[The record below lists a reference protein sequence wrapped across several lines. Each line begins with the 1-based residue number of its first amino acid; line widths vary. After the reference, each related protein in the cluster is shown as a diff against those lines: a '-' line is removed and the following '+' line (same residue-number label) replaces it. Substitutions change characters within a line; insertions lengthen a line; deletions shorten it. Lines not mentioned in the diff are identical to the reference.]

1 MDRSRIELAQKLTHI
16 QGFRCVMCEAEYGLD
31 EVQYVCPECGPVGVL
46 DVVYRYDEIARERPT
61 GGARS
66 MWYPQLAPLSKDAEL
81 PGMNIGGTP
90 LYDAPRLAK
99 TLGMKQIWVKDDGRN
114 PTASFKD
121 RASAMVVAHARELG
135 IKTVAT
141 ASTGNAAAALA
152 GVCAATPGVEATIF
166 VPASAPE
173 AKIAQLLIYG
183 ARVLLVE
190 GTYDDAFDLCWD
202 VCEEFGWYNR
212 STGINPF
219 TTEGKKTV
227 SFELA
232 EQLDW
237 QVPDVV
243 MVSVGDGS
251 IIGGVH
257 KGFVD
262 MLAMGWIDRIPRL
275 VGVQAE
281 GSSPLV
287 HAWQVGLTADAMEPV
302 DAHTIADSI
311 SSGLPRDR
319 AKALRAVR
327 QTEGAYVGVSDDQI
341 VAAIPELARGSGVFA
356 EPAGAAVYAGL
367 KQALTNDLISP
378 DESVALLVTGSGLKD
393 IRTAMQAV
401 GQAVRVAP
409 NLDAVRDAM
418 TTLGE

>member
-1 MDRSRIELAQKLTHI
+1 MA
-16 QGFRCVMCEAEYGLD
+16 GFRCVICGAEYGLD
-31 EVQYVCPECGPVGVL
+31 DVTYVCPACGPVGVL
-46 DVVYRYDEIARERPT
+46 DIVYAYDRIDRARPA

-66 MWYPQLAPLSKDAEL
+66 MWYRQLAPLSSEAQL
-81 PGMNIGGTP
+81 PALAIGGTP
-90 LYDAPRLAK
+90 LYDAPRLARA
-99 TLGMKQIWVKDDGRN
+99 LGLHRVWVKDDGRN
-114 PTASFKD
+114 PTASLKD
-121 RASAMVVAHARELG
+121 RASAMVVAHAAEMG
-135 IKTVAT
+135 IPIVAT

-152 GVCAATPGVEATIF
+152 GVCAATPGISATIF

-173 AKIAQLLIYG
+173 AKIAQLLVYG

-227 SFELA
+227 VIELA
-232 EQLDW
+232 EQLGW

-243 MVSVGDGS
+243 VVSVGDGS

-275 VGVQAE
+275 IGVQAE

-287 HAWQVGLTADAMEPV
+287 QAWRDGSRAQDMKPV
-302 DAHTIADSI
+302 AAHTIADSI

-327 QTEGAYVGVSDDQI
+327 ETGGAFVSVSDDQI
-341 VAAIPELARGSGVFA
+341 IQAIPELAQATGVFA
-356 EPAGAAVYAGL
+356 EPAGAAAYAGL
-367 KQALTNDLISP
+367 KQA
-378 DESVALLVTGSGLKD
+378 VADGVVRTVETVAIIVTGNGLKD
-393 IRTAMQAV
+393 VRSAMKSV
-401 GQAVRVAP
+401 GTAVRVAP
-409 NLDAVRDAM
+409 RLEAVRAVVEM
-418 TTLGE
+418 AT

>member
-1 MDRSRIELAQKLTHI
+1 MSFADKLTHI
-16 QGFRCVMCEAEYGLD
+16 KGFRCVTCGAEYGLD
-31 EVQYVCPECGPVGVL
+31 EVQYVCLECGPVGVL
-46 DVVYRYDEIARERPT
+46 DVVYDYDSIPKDRPA
-61 GGARS
+61 GGAQS
-66 MWYPQLAPLSKDAEL
+66 MWYRQLAPLTEQAVL
-81 PGMNIGGTP
+81 PAMNIGGTP
-90 LYDAPRLAK
+90 LYDASRLAAD
-99 TLGMKQIWVKDDGRN
+99 LGLKQLWIKDDGRN

-121 RASAMVVAHARELG
+121 RASAMVVAHALERG
-135 IKTVAT
+135 ISAVAT

-152 GVCAATPGVEATIF
+152 GVCAATPGVEAIIF

-227 SFELA
+227 SFEIA
-232 EQLDW
+232 EQLNW

-243 MVSVGDGS
+243 VVSVGDGS

-257 KGFVD
+257 KGFID
-262 MLAMGWIDRIPRL
+262 MLHMGWIDRIPRL

-287 HAWQVGLTADAMEPV
+287 HAWQHDLTPQAMTPV
-302 DAHTIADSI
+302 DAHTVADSI

-327 QTEGAYVGVSDDQI
+327 ATDGAYISVTDEQI
-341 VAAIPELARGSGVFA
+341 LAAIPELAQGSGVFA
-356 EPAGAAVYAGL
+356 EPAGAASYAGL
-367 KQALTNDLISP
+367 RQALADGVVKP
-378 DESVALLVTGSGLKD
+378 DESVAILVTGSGLKD
-393 IRTAMQAV
+393 IRSAMKTV
-401 GQAVRVAP
+401 GEADRVAP
-409 NLDAVRDAM
+409 ELAAVKAVM
-418 TTLGE
+418 GE

>member
-1 MDRSRIELAQKLTHI
+1 MDNAGMSLTERLPHVKGL
-16 QGFRCVMCEAEYGLD
+16 QCVICGADYSLD
-31 EVQYVCPECGPVGVL
+31 DVQYVCPGCGPVGVL
-46 DVVYRYDEIARERPT
+46 DVIYDYASIAPERPT
-61 GGARS
+61 GGAAS
-66 MWYPQLAPLSKDAEL
+66 MWYRQLAPLAADATL
-81 PGMNIGGTP
+81 PALHIGGTP
-90 LYDAPRLAK
+90 LYDAPRLGQP
-99 TLGMKQIWVKDDGRN
+99 LGLSRLWVKDDGRN

-121 RASAMVVAHARELG
+121 RASAMVVAHAQEIG
-135 IKTVAT
+135 VTTVAT

-173 AKIAQLLIYG
+173 AKIAQLLVYG

-190 GTYDDAFDLCWD
+190 GTYDDAFDLCWTA
-202 VCEEFGWYNR
+202 CEEFGWYNR

-232 EQLDW
+232 EQLNW

-243 MVSVGDGS
+243 VVSVGDGS

-275 VGVQAE
+275 IGIQAE

-287 HAWQVGLTADAMEPV
+287 YTWKNDLAAADMQPV
-302 DAHTIADSI
+302 DAHTVADSI

-327 QTEGAYVGVSDDQI
+327 ETGGAYVSVTDDQI
-341 VAAIPELARGSGVFA
+341 IAAIPELAQGVGVFA
-356 EPAGAAVYAGL
+356 EPAGATSYVGL
-367 KQALTNDLISP
+367 KQALAEGYIQP
-378 DESVALLVTGSGLKD
+378 GEVVAILVTGNGLKD
-393 IRTAMQAV
+393 IRGAMQSV
-401 GQAVRVAP
+401 GQAQRVTPDLESVRQALEA
-409 NLDAVRDAM
+409 LD
-418 TTLGE
+418 

>member
-1 MDRSRIELAQKLTHI
+1 MDHSRVSLASRLPHVE
-16 QGFRCVMCEAEYGLD
+16 GFRCVVCGAEYSLD
-31 EVQYVCPECGPVGVL
+31 QVTYVCPACGPVGVL
-46 DVVYRYDEIARERPT
+46 DVVYAYDRIPAARPN

-66 MWYPQLAPLSKDAEL
+66 MWYRQLAPLSAEARL
-81 PGMNIGGTP
+81 PALNIGGTP
-90 LYDAPRLAK
+90 LYDAPRVAE
-99 TLGMKQIWVKDDGRN
+99 TLGLARVWVKDDGRN

-121 RASAMVVAHARELG
+121 RASAMVVAHALEMG
-135 IKTVAT
+135 ISTVAT

-152 GVCAATPGVEATIF
+152 GVCAATPGINATIF

-173 AKIAQLLIYG
+173 AKIAQLLVYG

-232 EQLDW
+232 EQLGW
-237 QVPDVV
+237 QTPDVV
-243 MVSVGDGS
+243 VVSVGDGS

-262 MLAMGWIDRIPRL
+262 MLAMGWIERVPRL
-275 VGVQAE
+275 IGVQAE

-287 HAWQVGLTADAMEPV
+287 EAWQHNLTAQEMKPV

-327 QTEGAYVGVSDDQI
+327 ETGGAFVRVSDDQI
-341 VAAIPELARGSGVFA
+341 IQAIPELAQATGVFA
-356 EPAGAAVYAGL
+356 EPAGAAAYAGL
-367 KQALTNDLISP
+367 KQAVAEGRVRSS
-378 DESVALLVTGSGLKD
+378 ESVAVLVTGSGLKD
-393 IRTAMQAV
+393 IRSAMKSV
-401 GQAVRVAP
+401 GSAVRVTP
-409 NLDAVRDAM
+409 SLEAVRAVVN
-418 TTLGE
+418 G

>member
-1 MDRSRIELAQKLTHI
+1 MH
-16 QGFRCVMCEAEYGLD
+16 CVTCGAEYSLD
-31 EVQYVCPECGPVGVL
+31 EVQYVCPTCGPVGVL
-46 DVVYRYDEIARERPT
+46 DVVYAYETIPAARPD

-66 MWYPQLAPLSKDAEL
+66 MWYRQVMPLTGDAVL
-81 PGMNIGGTP
+81 PAMQIGGTP
-90 LYDAPRLAK
+90 LYDATRLADR
-99 TLGMKQIWVKDDGRN
+99 LGLRRVWVKDDGRN

-121 RASAMVVAHARELG
+121 RASAMVVAHAG
-135 IKTVAT
+135 AIGVTTVAT

-152 GVCAATPGVEATIF
+152 GVCAATPGIEAMIF

-190 GTYDDAFDLCWD
+190 GTYDDAFDLCWEA
-202 VCEEFGWYNR
+202 CEEFGWYNR

-232 EQLDW
+232 EQLGW
-237 QVPDVV
+237 NPPDVV
-243 MVSVGDGS
+243 VVSVGDGS

-262 MLAMGWIDRIPRL
+262 MLHMGWIDRIPRL
-275 VGVQAE
+275 IGTQAV

-287 HAWQVGLTADAMEPV
+287 EAWANDRAPQAMTPV
-302 DAHTIADSI
+302 DAHTVADSI

-319 AKALRAVR
+319 AKALRSVR
-327 QTEGAYVGVSDDQI
+327 QTGGAFVAVSDDAI
-341 VAAIPELARGSGVFA
+341 LAAIPELAQGCGVFA
-356 EPAGAAVYAGL
+356 EPAGAAAYAGL
-367 KQALTNDLISP
+367 KRA
-378 DESVALLVTGSGLKD
+378 VADRYVQPSDRVAVLVTGNGLKD
-393 IRTAMQAV
+393 IRSAMQTV
-401 GQAVRVAP
+401 GKAERVAP
-409 NLDAVRDAM
+409 NLDAVRAV
-418 TTLGE
+418 LERIG

>member
-1 MDRSRIELAQKLTHI
+1 MDHRQVGALSARLPHI
-16 QGFRCVMCEAEYGLD
+16 LGFRCVICGAEYSLD
-31 EVQYVCPECGPVGVL
+31 DVQYVCPKCGPVGVL
-46 DVVYRYDEIARERPT
+46 DIMYDYARIPKARPT

-66 MWYPQLAPLSKDAEL
+66 MWYPQLAPIASDAKL
-81 PGMNIGGTP
+81 PALNIGGTP
-90 LYDAPRLAK
+90 LYDAPRLAQRA
-99 TLGMKQIWVKDDGRN
+99 GVRQVWVKDDGRN

-121 RASAMVVAHARELG
+121 RASAMVVTHAASIG
-135 IKTVAT
+135 VSIVAT
-141 ASTGNAAAALA
+141 ASTGNAAAALS
-152 GVCAATPGVEATIF
+152 GVCAATPGVDATIF

-173 AKIAQLLIYG
+173 AKIAQLLVYG

-190 GTYDDAFDLCWD
+190 GSYDDAFDLCWE

-232 EQLDW
+232 EQLGW
-237 QVPDVV
+237 QVPDAVI
-243 MVSVGDGS
+243 VSVGDGS

-262 MLAMGWIDRIPRL
+262 MLHMGWIDRIPRL
-275 VGVQAE
+275 IGVQAE

-287 HAWQVGLTADAMEPV
+287 QAWRDGTAAQDMTPV

-327 QTEGAYVGVSDDQI
+327 ETNGAYVSVSDDAI
-341 VAAIPELARGSGVFA
+341 IDAIPELAQGCGVFA
-356 EPAGAAVYAGL
+356 EPAGAAAYAGF
-367 KQALTNDLISP
+367 KEAVNQGIVGPEDR
-378 DESVALLVTGSGLKD
+378 VALLVTGSGLKD
-393 IRTAMQAV
+393 IRSAMRSV

-409 NLDAVRDAM
+409 SLDAVRAVM
-418 TTLGE
+418 SGQA

>member
-1 MDRSRIELAQKLTHI
+1 MDNAVAGLAQRLPHVK
-16 QGFRCVMCEAEYGLD
+16 GFRCVICQSEYSLD
-31 EVQYVCPECGPVGVL
+31 EVQYVCPSCGQVGVL
-46 DVVYRYDEIARERPT
+46 DVVYAYDRIPKARPS

-66 MWYPQLAPLSKDAEL
+66 MWYPQVMPLVADALLPALA
-81 PGMNIGGTP
+81 IGGTP
-90 LYDAPRLAK
+90 LYDAGRLAEE
-99 TLGMKQIWVKDDGRN
+99 LSLRQVWVKDEGRN

-121 RASAMVVAHARELG
+121 RASAMVVAHAQAVG
-135 IKTVAT
+135 VTSVAT

-152 GVCAATPGVEATIF
+152 GVCAATPGVAATIF
-166 VPASAPE
+166 VPAAAPE
-173 AKIAQLLIYG
+173 AKIAQLLVYG

-190 GTYDDAFDLCWD
+190 GTYDDAFDLCWQ

-232 EQLDW
+232 EQLNW
-237 QVPDVV
+237 QAPDVV
-243 MVSVGDGS
+243 VVSVGDGS

-262 MLAMGWIDRIPRL
+262 LLHMGWIDRVPRL
-275 VGVQAE
+275 VGIQAE

-287 HAWQVGLTADAMEPV
+287 QAWQLDTSPQDMQPV
-302 DAHTIADSI
+302 EAHTVADSI

-327 QTEGAYVGVSDDQI
+327 ETGGAFVAVTDDAI
-341 VAAIPELARGSGVFA
+341 LAAIPELAQGCGVFA
-356 EPAGAAVYAGL
+356 EPAGAAAYAGL
-367 KQALTNDLISP
+367 KQALQAGFIQSQDR
-378 DESVALLVTGSGLKD
+378 VAVLVTGSGLKD
-393 IRTAMQAV
+393 IRSAMRTV
-401 GQAVRVAP
+401 GEAP
-409 NLDAVRDAM
+409 RIAPSLDAVRAM
-418 TTLGE
+418 MDHLA

>member
-1 MDRSRIELAQKLTHI
+1 MTGKLAERLPHI
-16 QGFRCVMCEAEYGLD
+16 KGFRCVVCGAEYGLD
-31 EVQYVCPECGPVGVL
+31 DLEYVCPDCGPVGVV
-46 DVVYRYDEIARERPT
+46 DVVYDYDQIPKERPT

-66 MWYPQLAPLSKDAEL
+66 MWYRQLAPLAADAEL
-81 PGMNIGGTP
+81 PALNIGGTP
-90 LYDAPRLAK
+90 LYDAPRLAEAVG
-99 TLGMKQIWVKDDGRN
+99 LRQVWVKDDGRN
-114 PTASFKD
+114 PSASFKD
-121 RASAMVVAHARELG
+121 RASAMVVAHAHAQG
-135 IKTVAT
+135 ITNVAT

-152 GVCAATPGVEATIF
+152 AVCAATPGVEATIF

-173 AKIAQLLIYG
+173 AKIAQLLVYG

-190 GTYDDAFDLCWD
+190 GTYDEAFDLCWE

-232 EQLDW
+232 EQLGW

-243 MVSVGDGS
+243 VVSVGDGS

-262 MLAMGWIDRIPRL
+262 MLNMGWIDRIPRL

-287 HAWQVGLTADAMEPV
+287 AAWKNGTAAEDMTPV
-302 DAHTIADSI
+302 DAHTVADSI

-319 AKALRAVR
+319 VKAMRAVR
-327 QTEGAYVGVSDDQI
+327 ETNGAYVSVSDDAI
-341 VAAIPELARGSGVFA
+341 IAAIPELAQGCGVFA
-356 EPAGAAVYAGL
+356 EPAGAAAYAGL
-367 KQALTNDLISP
+367 KQAVADGVIAP
-378 DESVALLVTGSGLKD
+378 DESVAILVTGNGLKD
-393 IRTAMQAV
+393 IRSAMQSV
-401 GQAVRVAP
+401 GEAIRVTPDVAAVRAA
-409 NLDAVRDAM
+409 LA
-418 TTLGE
+418 

>member
-1 MDRSRIELAQKLTHI
+1 MNLSESLPHI
-16 QGFRCVMCEAEYGLD
+16 KGFQCVTCGAEYSLD
-31 EVQYVCPECGPVGVL
+31 AVTYVCPECGPVGVL
-46 DVVYRYDEIARERPT
+46 DVIYDYDSIPKERPV

-66 MWYPQLAPLSKDAEL
+66 MWYRQLAPLSDKANL
-81 PGMNIGGTP
+81 PAMNIGGTP
-90 LYDAPRLAK
+90 LYDATRLAE
-99 TLGMKQIWVKDDGRN
+99 TLGLKQLLVKDDGRN

-121 RASAMVVAHARELG
+121 RASAMVVAHAQEIG
-135 IKTVAT
+135 VSTVAT

-173 AKIAQLLIYG
+173 AKIAQLLVYG

-227 SFELA
+227 SFEVA
-232 EQLDW
+232 EQLNW
-237 QVPDVV
+237 QIPDVV
-243 MVSVGDGS
+243 VVSVGDGS

-262 MLAMGWIDRIPRL
+262 MLNMGWIDRMPRL
-275 VGVQAE
+275 IGVQAE

-287 HAWQVGLTADAMEPV
+287 HAWKAGLTAEQMEPV
-302 DAHTIADSI
+302 DAHTVADSI

-327 QTEGAYVGVSDDQI
+327 DTGGAYISVTDDQI
-341 VAAIPELARGSGVFA
+341 LAAIPELAQGSGVFA
-356 EPAGAAVYAGL
+356 EPAGAASYAGL
-367 KQALTNDLISP
+367 KQAISDDLIAST
-378 DESVALLVTGSGLKD
+378 DRVAILVTGSGLKD
-393 IRTAMQAV
+393 IRSAMKSV

-409 NLDAVRDAM
+409 NLEAVRAVMDQ
-418 TTLGE
+418 LK

>member
-1 MDRSRIELAQKLTHI
+1 MDRSRVELAQMLPHV
-16 QGFRCVMCEAEYGLD
+16 QGFRCVICDAEYGLD
-31 EVQYVCPECGPVGVL
+31 DVQYVCPTCGQVGVL
-46 DVVYRYDEIARERPT
+46 DVVYRYDQIVKDRPS

-66 MWYPQLAPLSKDAEL
+66 MWYPQLAPLSDSAQL
-81 PGMNIGGTP
+81 PAMSIGGTP

-99 TLGMKQIWVKDDGRN
+99 SLGLKQVWVKDDGRN

-121 RASAMVVAHARELG
+121 RASAMVVAHACELG
-135 IKTVAT
+135 IQTVAT

-152 GVCAATPGVEATIF
+152 GVCAATPDVDATIF

-227 SFELA
+227 SFEIA

-243 MVSVGDGS
+243 AVSVGDGS

-262 MLAMGWIDRIPRL
+262 MLAMGWIDRMPRL
-275 VGVQAE
+275 VGIQAE

-287 HAWQVGLTADAMEPV
+287 HAWQVGLTAEEMQPV

-327 QTEGAYVGVSDDQI
+327 ETGGAFVSITDDQI
-341 VAAIPELARGSGVFA
+341 VAAIPDLARGSGVFA
-356 EPAGAAVYAGL
+356 EPAGAAAYAGL
-367 KQALTNDLISP
+367 EKALASGLIAP
-378 DESVALLVTGSGLKD
+378 EESVAVLVTGSGLKD
-393 IRTAMQAV
+393 IRTAMKAV
-401 GQAVRVAP
+401 GQAIRVAP

-418 TTLGE
+418 AVLDA

>member
-1 MDRSRIELAQKLTHI
+1 MDHARVTLAGKLPHVK
-16 QGFRCVMCEAEYGLD
+16 GFRCVTCGAEYGFAD
-31 EVQYVCPECGPVGVL
+31 VHYVCPACGPVGAL
-46 DVVYRYDEIARERPT
+46 DVVYDYDRIPAARPEC
-61 GGARS
+61 GARS
-66 MWYPQLAPLSKDAEL
+66 MWYRQLAPLSPGAEVPQL
-81 PGMNIGGTP
+81 SIGGTP
-90 LYDAPRLAK
+90 LYDAPRIAAL
-99 TLGMKQIWVKDDGRN
+99 LGLRQVWVKDDGRN

-121 RASAMVVAHARELG
+121 RASAMVVAHALELG
-135 IKTVAT
+135 ISTVAT

-152 GVCAATPGVEATIF
+152 GVCAATPGVDATIF
-166 VPASAPE
+166 VPASAPV
-173 AKIAQLLIYG
+173 AKIAQLLVYG

-232 EQLDW
+232 EQLNW
-237 QVPDVV
+237 QVPDAVV
-243 MVSVGDGS
+243 VSVGDGS
-251 IIGGVH
+251 IIGSVH

-262 MLAMGWIDRIPRL
+262 MQAMGWIDRIPRL
-275 VGVQAE
+275 IGVQAE

-287 HAWQVGLTADAMEPV
+287 DAWREGRSAQDMQPV

-327 QTEGAYVGVSDDQI
+327 ATDGAFVRVTDEQI

-356 EPAGAAVYAGL
+356 EPAGAAAYAGL
-367 KQALTNDLISP
+367 KQALADGLIP
-378 DESVALLVTGSGLKD
+378 AEASVALLVTGSGLKD
-393 IRTAMQAV
+393 IRAAMQSV
-401 GQAVRVAP
+401 GQAVRVHP
-409 NLDAVRDAM
+409 SLEAVRAAM
-418 TTLGE
+418 AELG

>member
-1 MDRSRIELAQKLTHI
+1 MNLAGRVPHV
-16 QGFRCVMCEAEYGLD
+16 QGFRCVICGADYGLD
-31 EVQYVCPECGPVGVL
+31 EVQYVCPTCGPAGTL
-46 DVVYRYDEIARERPT
+46 DVVYDYARISGERPS

-66 MWYPQLAPLSKDAEL
+66 MWYRQLAPLSAEAKL
-81 PGMNIGGTP
+81 PALNIGGTP
-90 LYDAPRLAK
+90 LYDTPRLAGS
-99 TLGMKQIWVKDDGRN
+99 LGLKQLRVKDDGRN

-121 RASAMVVAHARELG
+121 RASAMVVAHAAEIG
-135 IKTVAT
+135 TSTVAT

-152 GVCAATPGVEATIF
+152 GVCSAMPGVSATIF
-166 VPASAPE
+166 VPATAPE
-173 AKIAQLLIYG
+173 AKIAQLLVYG

-202 VCEEFGWYNR
+202 ACEEFGWYNR

-237 QVPDVV
+237 QIPDAVI
-243 MVSVGDGS
+243 VSVGDGS

-262 MLAMGWIDRIPRL
+262 MLGLGWIDRMPRL
-275 VGVQAE
+275 IGIQAE

-287 HAWQVGLTADAMEPV
+287 YAWKHDLRAQDMQPV
-302 DAHTIADSI
+302 EAYTVADSI

-327 QTEGAYVGVSDDQI
+327 QTDGAFISVTDDLI
-341 VAAIPELARGSGVFA
+341 LAAIPELAQGAGVFA
-356 EPAGAAVYAGL
+356 EPAGAAAYAGL
-367 KQALTNDLISP
+367 KQAVLDGVVTSED
-378 DESVALLVTGSGLKD
+378 SVAVLVTGSGLKD
-393 IRTAMQAV
+393 IRGAMKSV
-401 GQAVRVAP
+401 GQAQRVAP
-409 NLDAVRDAM
+409 SLDAVRA
-418 TTLGE
+418 LLS

>member
-1 MDRSRIELAQKLTHI
+1 MSLGERLTHI
-16 QGFRCVMCEAEYGLD
+16 KGLRCVICGAEYDLD
-31 EVQYVCPECGPVGVL
+31 EVQYVCPVCGPVGVL
-46 DVVYRYDEIARERPT
+46 DVVYDYARIPRDRPAD
-61 GGARS
+61 GAHS
-66 MWYPQLAPLSKDAEL
+66 MWYRQLMPLTSDAVL
-81 PGMNIGGTP
+81 PAMAIGGTP
-90 LYDAPRLAK
+90 LYQADRLARHVGVRQ
-99 TLGMKQIWVKDDGRN
+99 LWVKDDGRN

-121 RASAMVVAHARELG
+121 RASAMVVAHAG
-135 IKTVAT
+135 AIGVSTVAT

-152 GVCAATPGVEATIF
+152 GVCAATPGIEATIF
-166 VPASAPE
+166 VPAAAPE
-173 AKIAQLLIYG
+173 AKIAQLLVYG

-202 VCEEFGWYNR
+202 ACEEFGWYNR

-232 EQLDW
+232 EQLGW
-237 QVPDVV
+237 QVPDAVV
-243 MVSVGDGS
+243 VSVGDGS

-262 MLAMGWIDRIPRL
+262 MLNMGWIERVPRL
-275 VGVQAE
+275 IGVQAE

-287 HAWQVGLTADAMEPV
+287 HAWEHGLKPQEMTPV

-327 QTEGAYVGVSDDQI
+327 ETDGAFVRVTDDEI
-341 VAAIPELARGSGVFA
+341 LAAIPELAQGCGVFA
-356 EPAGAAVYAGL
+356 EPAGAASYAGL
-367 KQALTNDLISP
+367 KQA
-378 DESVALLVTGSGLKD
+378 VAAGYVQADDRVAVLVTGSGLKD
-393 IRTAMQAV
+393 IRSAMKSV
-401 GQAVRVAP
+401 GSAQRVAP
-409 NLDAVRDAM
+409 DLEAVREA
-418 TTLGE
+418 LGL

>member
-1 MDRSRIELAQKLTHI
+1 MTHI
-16 QGFRCVMCEAEYGLD
+16 KGFRCVTCEAEYGFAD
-31 EVQYVCPECGPVGVL
+31 VQYVCPTCGPVGAL
-46 DVVYRYDEIARERPT
+46 DVVYDYERIEPARPAD
-61 GGARS
+61 GARS
-66 MWYPQLAPLSKDAEL
+66 MWYRQLAPLSQEAEV
-81 PGMNIGGTP
+81 PRMHIGGTP
-90 LYDAPRLAK
+90 LYDASRIAAA
-99 TLGMKQIWVKDDGRN
+99 LGLRQVWVKDDGRN

-121 RASAMVVAHARELG
+121 RASAMVVAHALELG
-135 IKTVAT
+135 ISTVAT

-173 AKIAQLLIYG
+173 AKIAQLLVYG

-232 EQLDW
+232 EQLNW

-243 MVSVGDGS
+243 VVSVGDGS

-262 MLAMGWIDRIPRL
+262 MHAMGWIDRIPRL
-275 VGVQAE
+275 IGVQAE

-287 HAWQVGLTADAMEPV
+287 AAWRNGASAQDMQPV

-327 QTEGAYVGVSDDQI
+327 ATGGAFVSVTDDQI

-356 EPAGAAVYAGL
+356 EPAGAASYAGL
-367 KQALTNDLISP
+367 KQALADDLLSP
-378 DESVALLVTGSGLKD
+378 EESVALLVTGSGLKD
-393 IRTAMQAV
+393 IRTAMQSV
-401 GQAVRVAP
+401 GQAVRVKP
-409 NLDAVRDAM
+409 TLEAVQAVM
-418 TTLGE
+418 AELE

>member
-1 MDRSRIELAQKLTHI
+1 MDHARVALAARLPHI
-16 QGFRCVMCEAEYGLD
+16 KGFQCVVCGAEYGFA
-31 EVQYVCPECGPVGVL
+31 EVEYVCPSCGPVGVL
-46 DVVYRYDEIARERPT
+46 DVVYDYDRVPTDRPS

-66 MWYPQLAPLSKDAEL
+66 MWYRQLAPLSKDAVL
-81 PGMNIGGTP
+81 PALSIGGTP
-90 LYDAPRLAK
+90 LYDAPRLAER
-99 TLGMKQIWVKDDGRN
+99 LGLPQVWIKDDGRN

-121 RASAMVVAHARELG
+121 RASAMVVAHALELG
-135 IKTVAT
+135 ISTVAT

-166 VPASAPE
+166 VPAAAPE
-173 AKIAQLLIYG
+173 AKIAQLLVYG

-190 GTYDDAFDLCWD
+190 GTYDEAFDLCWD

-232 EQLDW
+232 EQLNW
-237 QVPDVV
+237 QVPDAVV
-243 MVSVGDGS
+243 VSVGDGS

-275 VGVQAE
+275 IGVQAE

-287 HAWQVGLTADAMEPV
+287 RAWQQGLAPQDMQPV
-302 DAHTIADSI
+302 DAFTIADSI

-327 QTEGAYVGVSDDQI
+327 ATDGAYVSVTDDQI
-341 VAAIPELARGSGVFA
+341 VAAIPELAQGSGVFA
-356 EPAGAAVYAGL
+356 EPAGAAAYAGL
-367 KQALTNDLISP
+367 KQAVAEQIIRP
-378 DESVALLVTGSGLKD
+378 DERVAVLVTGSGLKD
-393 IRTAMQAV
+393 IRTAMKSV
-401 GQAVRVAP
+401 GQAVRVQP
-409 NLDAVRDAM
+409 TLDAVRSA
-418 TTLGE
+418 LSGLEA

>member
-1 MDRSRIELAQKLTHI
+1 MDHTGVKLSARLPHVK
-16 QGFRCVMCEAEYGLD
+16 GFRCVVCGAEYSLD
-31 EVQYVCPECGPVGVL
+31 DVAYVCPQCGPVGVL
-46 DVVYRYDEIARERPT
+46 DVVYDYARIPSERPS

-66 MWYPQLAPLSKDAEL
+66 MWYRQLAPLAADTVL
-81 PGMNIGGTP
+81 PALNIGGTP
-90 LYDAPRLAK
+90 LYDADRLAHR
-99 TLGMKQIWVKDDGRN
+99 LGLRQLWVKDDGRN

-121 RASAMVVAHARELG
+121 RASAMVVAHAHAMG
-135 IKTVAT
+135 ISTVAT

-152 GVCAATPGVEATIF
+152 GVCSAMPGVSALIF

-173 AKIAQLLIYG
+173 AKIAQLLVYG

-190 GTYDDAFDLCWD
+190 GTYDDAFDLCWEA
-202 VCEEFGWYNR
+202 CEEFGWYNR

-227 SFELA
+227 SFEVA
-232 EQLDW
+232 EQLGWD
-237 QVPDVV
+237 VPDVV
-243 MVSVGDGS
+243 VVSVGDGS

-262 MLAMGWIDRIPRL
+262 LYGMGWIARIPRL

-287 HAWQVGLTADAMEPV
+287 HAWENGLNAQQMQPV

-327 QTEGAYVGVSDDQI
+327 ETGGAFVSVSDDAI
-341 VAAIPELARGSGVFA
+341 LAAIPELAQGCGVFA
-356 EPAGAAVYAGL
+356 EPAGAAAYAGL
-367 KQALTNDLISP
+367 KRALELGHVRPEDRVAVLI
-378 DESVALLVTGSGLKD
+378 TGSGLKD
-393 IRTAMQAV
+393 IRSAMKTV
-401 GQAVRVAP
+401 GQAQRVAP
-409 NLDAVRDAM
+409 NLDAVRAVVD
-418 TTLGE
+418 TLR